1 MLGPTPF
8 ASSRMP
14 HYEHSRNRAAA
25 VFGIAVI
32 VFVPALVVPRSGTDL
47 TFRKLLL
54 FGSLSTLL
62 ISGVWLAVRWDE
74 AKRYLRLKAGKGVI
88 ARWTIDPARW
98 EAFRGRSEEWDKR
111 DGVRPNDANL
121 KQTPGPSGMDVVV
134 TKDGIAI
141 GDEFSP
147 LEKDVAITVH
157 GDWMQFHQIIP
168 KPRGPAYHMV
178 LRLPLVPGAEPLAA
192 DIQRSYRSAL
202 AASPFTRR
210 ALLYLGLGILLGMP
224 ALTTVIWLIAKA
236 TGWLK

>member
-1 MLGPTPF
+1 MIN
-8 ASSRMP
+8 
-14 HYEHSRNRAAA
+14 YEHSRNRAATVFA
-25 VFGIAVI
+25 VALI

-98 EAFRGRSEEWDKR
+98 EWFRRHSQEWDKR

-121 KQTPGPSGMDVVV
+121 EQAPGPAGVEVVV
-134 TKDGIAI
+134 TRDGIAI
-141 GDEFSP
+141 GNDFSP

-157 GDWMQFHQIIP
+157 RDWMQFHQVIP
-168 KPRGPAYHMV
+168 KPRGPALHLV
-178 LRLPLVPGAEPLAA
+178 LRLPLAPGSEPLAA
-192 DIQRSYRSAL
+192 EIQKAYRTAL
-202 AASPFTRR
+202 AAAPFTRR
-210 ALLYLGLGILLGMP
+210 ALLYLGLGILVGMP